1 MKKIIALALVL
12 VMLFALTACGKEEA
26 PVATE
31 APVVETEAPVEAAP
45 ELTPEPSPEPTPE
58 PDPVGIEPDSGMYTF
73 KSDVNGISFEF
84 DSKYVAMQNP
94 FGNVSVF
101 AGTDAEL
108 PFCTVSLIADSDA
121 VGYLSSLVEGVGI
134 ELGDAIVSAPAD
146 PAEETVGGKE
156 VTSIYYTYNDE
167 DAGGVIACYYC
178 AQNMDDGSVAVF
190 SYTALEEDLAVVDEI
205 IVHAIETFALAK

>member
-12 VMLFALTACGKEEA
+12 VMLFAITACGKEEA
-26 PVATE
+26 PAATE
-31 APVVETEAPVEAAP
+31 APVVEEVEAPVEAAP
-45 ELTPEPSPEPTPE
+45 EATAEPEPTPE

-94 FGNVSVF
+94 FGNVTVF

-108 PFCTVSLIADSDA
+108 PFCTVSLIADTDA
-121 VGYLSSLVEGVGI
+121 VSYLSSLVEGVGI

-190 SYTALEEDLAVVDEI
+190 SYTALEEDLAVVDSI
-205 IVHAIETFALAK
+205 ITHAIETFELAK